1 MDSILAVDLGTYC
14 DNKLMEYAL
23 THLQHEYKI
32 VYVTDER
39 HKVPKASDIVVEHY
53 RTPTFF
59 VNEPNLKASNSSYNF
74 NMWMLMNPLKAREAF
89 VWRSKMREMLH
100 KLIAEHD
107 PVALVVL
114 YPAAGI
120 LWMLESDVANR
131 VPTFILYNAPGL
143 LNASIPWLFDSAMQD
158 ESVSLFKDDAKNLAS
173 GEEYINRISS
183 MSTRSESVMDVY
195 FKVHHVMCWHKS
207 LMPKLATDRRMSTI
221 YAGTLLPPN
230 MANAK
235 ADVKKSIPRAIRSEL
250 QRPDASIIFVS
261 FGSYVN
267 SALLQRITP
276 MLMGFLE
283 SYCESHAGYRV
294 VFHNGTHANAS
305 KHVVCVKGYV
315 PYEIIVPRSKLVVFT
330 GSACLQNIC
339 MYHGVP
345 MLFVPQLN
353 EQFFWARLY
362 KRNAGVEYVNIRRSV
377 ADVQEQLQRRIE
389 LSAVMTSGAAFRK
402 KLAAGLQK
410 DHEGAST
417 NAARKLVRI
426 VKKLSSKMRKTT
438 T

>member
-1 MDSILAVDLGTYC
+1 MKSILAVDLGTYC

-53 RTPTFF
+53 HTPTFF

-89 VWRSKMREMLH
+89 VWRNKMREMLH
-100 KLIAEHD
+100 KLIAAHD
-107 PVALVVL
+107 PAALVVL

-120 LWMLESDVANR
+120 LWMLDTDVASR

-158 ESVSLFKDDAKNLAS
+158 DSGPLFENNAKNLAS
-173 GEEYINRISS
+173 GDEYINRISA
-183 MSTRSESVMDVY
+183 MSTRRESVMEVY
-195 FKVHHVMCWHKS
+195 FKVHHVMCWHRS
-207 LMPKLATDRRMSTI
+207 LMPKLATDKRMSTI

-230 MANAK
+230 IANAK
-235 ADVKKSIPRAIRSEL
+235 QDKNKSIPRVIQSEL
-250 QRPDASIIFVS
+250 RRPNANIIFVS

-267 SALLQRITP
+267 SALLQRIAP
-276 MLMGFLE
+276 LLIQFLE
-283 SYCESHAGYRV
+283 NYCESHAGYKV
-294 VFHNGTHANAS
+294 IFHNGTYTS
-305 KHVVCVKGYV
+305 KRVVSVKGYV

-362 KRNAGVEYVNIRRSV
+362 KRNTGVEYINIRKSV
-377 ADVQEQLQRRIE
+377 PDVERQLQQTIDI
-389 LSAVMTSGAAFRK
+389 STVMANGAAFRK
-402 KLAAGLQK
+402 KLAEGLQR
-410 DHEGAST
+410 DHKST
-417 NAARKLVRI
+417 SSDAARKLVRI
-426 VKKLSSKMRKTT
+426 VKKLSSQNKKKSM
-438 T
+438 